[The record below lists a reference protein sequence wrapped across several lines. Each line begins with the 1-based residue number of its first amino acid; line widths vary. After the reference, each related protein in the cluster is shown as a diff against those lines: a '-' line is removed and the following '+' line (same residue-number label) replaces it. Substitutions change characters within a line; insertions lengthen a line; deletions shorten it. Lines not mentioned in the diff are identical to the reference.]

1 MRHLLSKQW
10 VVEVDVLVVLLAVA
24 PEAVLSGP
32 KAVSPAS
39 AKSSSISTESAV
51 EVDILVVLLAVG
63 PKAVLS
69 WPKTVCPDSAKSSIP
84 ESSNPES
91 SIPDPESSIPESF
104 IPESAV
110 EVEILVV
117 LLTVPFNTVLGW
129 AETVYKSE
137 LWSRGG
143 EADHQEHQD
152 D

>member
-1 MRHLLSKQW
+1 MRNLFF
-10 VVEVDVLVVLLAVA
+10 
-24 PEAVLSGP
+24 
-32 KAVSPAS
+32 
-39 AKSSSISTESAV
+39 V

-69 WPKTVCPDSAKSSIP
+69 WPKTVYPDSGK
-84 ESSNPES
+84 SSNPES
-91 SIPDPESSIPESF
+91 SISEVSIPEASIPESF

-137 LWSRGG
+137 LWSRAG